1 MHGYGTVYEVMVDGV
16 SRIAKQLHS
25 VLIALDVRRDE
36 KRGIYARLYKEC
48 LLLSELDHSNT
59 VLSSLL
65 VSILARL

>member
-36 KRGIYARLYKEC
+36 KRGIYARLYEEC

-59 VLSSLL
+59 VLSSSL